1 MMISL
6 WLRHLHPMELGRVG
20 SFWKCSY
27 ALHRTEPSLFHYMI
41 QRPERSISHNQCIF
55 LALSNQRYV
64 YLLMRFLLFVG
75 ATHKSDVIISKTLD
89 KAVDK
94 ANPASKN
101 AAPGISIRHGP
112 MVEMEIDEP
121 VLNGTDVNG
130 NASSKRKARNST
142 GQKKSYKDASDE
154 EDDKPLVRQNHI

>member
-1 MMISL
+1 MTISL
-6 WLRHLHPMELGRVG
+6 WLRHLHPMELGRV
-20 SFWKCSY
+20 SRFWICSY
-27 ALHRTEPSLFHYMI
+27 ALIRTEPSPFHHMI
-41 QRPERSISHNQCIF
+41 QRSGRTILYNQCNC
-55 LALSNQRYV
+55 LALSNQRYD
-64 YLLMRFLLFVG
+64 YLLLRFLLLAG
-75 ATHKSDVIISKTLD
+75 ATRKSDVIISKTLD

-94 ANPASKN
+94 ANPAPKN

-130 NASSKRKARNST
+130 KASGKRKARNST

-154 EDDKPLVRQNHI
+154 EDEKPLVRQNQI